1 MQDFVFWLG
10 IAAAT
15 LTSLSYWPQVKKAL
29 PRGST
34 GDLSVRTL
42 AALASGLA
50 CWVVYGLMRG
60 DWTIV
65 VANTVG
71 ASLAATVLGCK
82 VRDSRKSRGRKRT

>member
-1 MQDFVFWLG
+1 MKQDFVFWLG
-10 IAAAT
+10 IASAT
-15 LTSLSYWPQVKKAL
+15 LTSLSYWPQVQKAL

-42 AALASGLA
+42 LALTLGLA
-50 CWVVYGLMRG
+50 CWIAYGLMRG

-65 VANTVG
+65 IANAVG

-82 VRDSRKSRGRKRT
+82 FRDIRDR

>member
-1 MQDFVFWLG
+1 MGDFVFWLG
-10 IAAAT
+10 IAAAA

-34 GDLSVRTL
+34 GGLSVRTL
-42 AALASGLA
+42 VALTSGLA
-50 CWVVYGLMRG
+50 CWVLYGLMRG

-65 VANTVG
+65 VANAVG

-82 VRDSRKSRGRKRT
+82 LRDDRRSLGRERT